1 MKVNQINMPQGF
13 RYMGEY
19 KDQLLYKILPLDK
32 KFIINKSIPGC
43 GGTSMF
49 LDSKIPIVL
58 ISPRV
63 RVLVEKDRQYKNSKT
78 PTFLFHTEFTSKTK
92 REEEIK
98 KMMSD
103 LNSYIQRHW
112 NNPFDN
118 YPRPPKILVSL
129 DSAKKVLDVIA
140 KMGLQDKFLFVV
152 DEFQCLMGDA
162 NYKGSTDMNFLS
174 EIDKMVPRICYLSAT
189 PIPDQYLDYIPQFKD
204 LDYYK
209 LEWDPSVLEDP
220 TIREVK
226 MKKGE
231 SVESVCEDIVTNYR
245 EHGYFAR
252 KVWNGNIVES
262 KEVCIFLNEVK
273 KIKNI
278 ILKNRLIPEETT
290 ILCSTSNAHEL
301 PKGFKVGGLST
312 DKVNPKNKTFTFCTK
327 ASFEGVDFYSDNA
340 ITYIFVDG
348 NKPWQTLDIYLD
360 IPQILGRQR
369 LDANPF
375 KRDATIFYK
384 TKPYVESETEFRE
397 KQKAMELKTKRTID
411 EYNLSSDYMKSTF
424 LDTIRKVDT
433 SKKFIDDYIDVI
445 SDGTTTTVGENT
457 LVKIARWNDW
467 YLRQYFY
474 NHPCQLTTGI
484 QDAVPVIHKPQEV
497 SDFERVFYSANSSDK
512 LRIYSKFMYQYPQHE
527 TLVLANPYIP
537 IEYHDWYRNY
547 GYDGLS
553 KLGFDE
559 KKVEQDYVVHCSRD
573 FIIQECKKVFIVGEN
588 YSKKFVK
595 NELQKI
601 YDSLGL
607 LGRRAK
613 AVEIEGYMNVKERT
627 LTDESGKRREFYLI
641 QN

>member
-1 MKVNQINMPQGF
+1 MKMYKINMPQEF

-19 KDQLLYKILPLDK
+19 KDQLLNTILPLGK
-32 KFIINKSIPGC
+32 KFIINKTVPGC

-49 LDSKIPIVL
+49 LDSDIPIVL
-58 ISPRV
+58 ISPRI
-63 RVLVEKDRQYKNSKT
+63 RVLVEKHEQYKNSKM
-78 PTFLFHTEFTSKTK
+78 PTFLFHTEYTSKKK
-92 REEEIK
+92 REEDIK
-98 KMMSD
+98 QMMSD
-103 LNSYIQRHW
+103 LNSYIQRHRD
-112 NNPFDN
+112 NPFDSP
-118 YPRPPKILVSL
+118 PRPPKILVSL
-129 DSAKKVLDVIA
+129 DSAKRVLNVISG
-140 KMGLQDKFLFVV
+140 MGLLNDFLFVV

-174 EIDKMVPRICYLSAT
+174 EIDSKVSRICYLSAT
-189 PIPDQYLDYIPQFKD
+189 PIQDIYLDLIPQFKD
-204 LDYYK
+204 LDYFK

-220 TIREVK
+220 TIREVR

-231 SVESVCEDIVTNYR
+231 SVESVCEDIITSYR

-262 KEVCIFLNEVK
+262 REVCIFLNEVK
-273 KIKNI
+273 KIK
-278 ILKNRLIPEETT
+278 LKNDLQPEETT
-290 ILCSTSNAHEL
+290 ILCSTSSEHEL

-369 LDANPF
+369 LDKNPF

-384 TKPYVESETEFRE
+384 TKPSVESEAEFRE
-397 KQKAMELKTKRTID
+397 KQKAMELKTKRTIE
-411 EYNLSSDYMKSTF
+411 EYNLSSDYMKSTL

-457 LVKIARWNDW
+457 LVKVARWNDW
-467 YLRQYFY
+467 YLRKYYY

-484 QDAVPVIHKPQEV
+484 INAVSVSHKPQEV
-497 SDFERVFYSANSSDK
+497 IDFEKSFYFANSSDK
-512 LRIYSKFMYQYPQHE
+512 LRIYSEFMYQYPQHE
-527 TLVLANPYIP
+527 TSVLANPYIP
-537 IEYHDWYRNY
+537 IEYHDWYRKY

-559 KKVEQDYVVHCSRD
+559 KRVEQDYVVHCNRD
-573 FIIQECKKVFIVGEN
+573 CIIHECRKVFIVGEN
-588 YSKKFVK
+588 YSKRFVK

-613 AVEIEGYMNVKERT
+613 AVEIEGYMDVKERT

>member
-1 MKVNQINMPQGF
+1 MNVYKIDMPEGL

-19 KDQLLYKILPLDK
+19 KDQLLNTILPLWK
-32 KFIINKSIPGC
+32 KFIINKTVPGC

-49 LDSKIPIVL
+49 LDSDIPIVL
-58 ISPRV
+58 ISPRI
-63 RVLVEKDRQYKNSKT
+63 RVLVEKHEQYKNSKM
-78 PTFLFHTEFTSKTK
+78 PTFLFYSEYTSKKK
-92 REEEIK
+92 REEDIK
-98 KMMSD
+98 QMMSD
-103 LNSYIQRHW
+103 LNSYIQRHR
-112 NNPFDN
+112 NNPFDSH
-118 YPRPPKILVSL
+118 PRPPKILVSL
-129 DSAKKVLDVIA
+129 DSAKKVLNVISG
-140 KMGLQDKFLFVV
+140 MGLLNDFLFVV
-152 DEFQCLMGDA
+152 DEFQCLVGDA

-174 EIDKMVPRICYLSAT
+174 EIDSKVSRICYLSAT
-189 PIPDQYLDYIPQFKD
+189 PIQDIYLDLIPQFKD
-204 LDYYK
+204 LDYFK

-220 TIREVK
+220 TIREVR

-231 SVESVCEDIVTNYR
+231 SVESICEDIITSYR
-245 EHGYFAR
+245 EQGYFAR

-262 KEVCIFLNEVK
+262 REVCIFLNEVK

-278 ILKNRLIPEETT
+278 ILKNNLKPEETT
-290 ILCSTSNAHEL
+290 ILCSISSEHEL

-312 DKVNPKNKTFTFCTK
+312 DKTNPKNKTFTFCTK

-369 LDANPF
+369 LDENPF

-384 TKPYVESETEFRE
+384 TKPSVETEDEFRTKQIELE
-397 KQKAMELKTKRTID
+397 KATNTYIEEFNK
-411 EYNLSSDYMKSTF
+411 SSDYIKSAIINDK
-424 LDTIRKVDT
+424 LRIDP

-445 SDGTTTTVGENT
+445 YNGSTTTIGENT
-457 LVKIARWNDW
+457 LVKVARWNDW
-467 YLRQYFY
+467 HLRQYYY
-474 NHPCQLTTGI
+474 NHPCQLITGI
-484 QDAVPVIHKPQEV
+484 INAVSVSHKPQEV
-497 SDFERVFYSANSSDK
+497 IDFERNLYSANSSDR
-512 LRIYSKFMYQYPQHE
+512 LRIYSEFRNQFPQHE
-527 TLVLANPYIP
+527 TLVLANPYIS
-537 IEYHDWYRNY
+537 IEYHDWYRKY

-559 KKVEQDYVVHCSRD
+559 KRVEQDYTVHCNRD
-573 FIIQECKKVFIVGEN
+573 CIIQECRKVFIVGEN
-588 YSKKFVK
+588 YTKKYVK
-595 NELQKI
+595 EQLQII

-627 LTDESGKRREFYLI
+627 LTDENGKRREFYQI

>member
-1 MKVNQINMPQGF
+1 MKMYKINMPQGF

-19 KDQLLYKILPLDK
+19 KNQLLNTILPLGK
-32 KFIINKSIPGC
+32 KFIINKTVPGC

-49 LDSKIPIVL
+49 LDSDIPIVL
-58 ISPRV
+58 ISPRI
-63 RVLVEKDRQYKNSKT
+63 RVLVEKHEQYKNSKM
-78 PTFLFHTEFTSKTK
+78 PTFLFHSEYTSKKK
-92 REEEIK
+92 REEDIK
-98 KMMSD
+98 QMMSD

-112 NNPFDN
+112 DNPFDSH
-118 YPRPPKILVSL
+118 PRPPKILVSL
-129 DSAKKVLDVIA
+129 DSAKKVLNVISG
-140 KMGLQDKFLFVV
+140 MGLLNDFLFVV

-174 EIDKMVPRICYLSAT
+174 EIDSKVSKICYLSAT
-189 PIPDQYLDYIPQFKD
+189 PIQDIYLDLIPQFKD
-204 LDYYK
+204 LDYFK

-220 TIREVK
+220 TIREVR

-231 SVESVCEDIVTNYR
+231 SVESVCEDIITSYR
-245 EHGYFAR
+245 EQGYFAR
-252 KVWNGNIVES
+252 KLWNGNIVES
-262 KEVCIFLNEVK
+262 REVCIFLNEVK

-278 ILKNRLIPEETT
+278 ILKNNLKPEETA
-290 ILCSTSNAHEL
+290 ILCSVSSEHEL

-312 DKVNPKNKTFTFCTK
+312 DKTNPKNKTFTFCTK
-327 ASFEGVDFYSDNA
+327 ASFEGVDFYSTNA

-369 LDANPF
+369 LDENPF

-384 TKPYVESETEFRE
+384 TKPSVESETEFRE
-397 KQKAMELKTKRTID
+397 KQKAMELKTKRTIE
-411 EYNLSSDYMKSTF
+411 EYNLSSDYMKSTL

-445 SDGTTTTVGENT
+445 SDGATTTVGENT
-457 LVKIARWNDW
+457 LVKVARWNDW
-467 YLRQYFY
+467 YLRQYYY

-484 QDAVPVIHKPQEV
+484 INAVSVSHKPQEV
-497 SDFERVFYSANSSDK
+497 SDFERDFYSANSSDK
-512 LRIYSKFMYQYPQHE
+512 LCIYSVFMYQYPQHE

-537 IEYHDWYRNY
+537 IEYHDWYRKY
-547 GYDGLS
+547 GYGGLS

-559 KKVEQDYVVHCSRD
+559 KRVEQDYVVHCSRD
-573 FIIQECKKVFIVGEN
+573 CIIQECRKVFIVGEN
-588 YSKKFVK
+588 YTKKYVK
-595 NELQKI
+595 EQLQII

-613 AVEIEGYMNVKERT
+613 AVEIEGYMDVKERT

>member
-1 MKVNQINMPQGF
+1 MKVNQINMPQGV

-63 RVLVEKDRQYKNSKT
+63 RVLVEKDRQYKNSMT
-78 PTFLFHTEFTSKTK
+78 PTFLFHTGFTSKTK

-231 SVESVCEDIVTNYR
+231 SVESVCEDIITSYR
-245 EHGYFAR
+245 EQGYFAR

-262 KEVCIFLNEVK
+262 REVCIFLNEVK

-278 ILKNRLIPEETT
+278 IMKNRLKQEETT
-290 ILCSTSNAHEL
+290 IVC
-301 PKGFKVGGLST
+301 
-312 DKVNPKNKTFTFCTK
+312 
-327 ASFEGVDFYSDNA
+327 
-340 ITYIFVDG
+340 
-348 NKPWQTLDIYLD
+348 
-360 IPQILGRQR
+360 
-369 LDANPF
+369 
-375 KRDATIFYK
+375 
-384 TKPYVESETEFRE
+384 
-397 KQKAMELKTKRTID
+397 
-411 EYNLSSDYMKSTF
+411 
-424 LDTIRKVDT
+424 
-433 SKKFIDDYIDVI
+433 
-445 SDGTTTTVGENT
+445 
-457 LVKIARWNDW
+457 
-467 YLRQYFY
+467 
-474 NHPCQLTTGI
+474 
-484 QDAVPVIHKPQEV
+484 
-497 SDFERVFYSANSSDK
+497 
-512 LRIYSKFMYQYPQHE
+512 
-527 TLVLANPYIP
+527 
-537 IEYHDWYRNY
+537 
-547 GYDGLS
+547 
-553 KLGFDE
+553 
-559 KKVEQDYVVHCSRD
+559 
-573 FIIQECKKVFIVGEN
+573 
-588 YSKKFVK
+588 
-595 NELQKI
+595 
-601 YDSLGL
+601 
-607 LGRRAK
+607 
-613 AVEIEGYMNVKERT
+613 
-627 LTDESGKRREFYLI
+627 
-641 QN
+641 

>member
-1 MKVNQINMPQGF
+1 MKMYKINMPQEF

-19 KDQLLYKILPLDK
+19 KDQLLNTILPLGK
-32 KFIINKSIPGC
+32 KFIINKTVPGC

-49 LDSKIPIVL
+49 LDSDIPIVL
-58 ISPRV
+58 ISPRI
-63 RVLVEKDRQYKNSKT
+63 RVLVEKHEQYKNSKM
-78 PTFLFHTEFTSKTK
+78 PTFLFHTEYTSKKK
-92 REEEIK
+92 REEDIK
-98 KMMSD
+98 QMMSD
-103 LNSYIQRHW
+103 LNSYIQRHRD
-112 NNPFDN
+112 NPFDSP
-118 YPRPPKILVSL
+118 PRPPKILVSL
-129 DSAKKVLDVIA
+129 DSAKRGLNVIS
-140 KMGLQDKFLFVV
+140 G
-152 DEFQCLMGDA
+152 
-162 NYKGSTDMNFLS
+162 
-174 EIDKMVPRICYLSAT
+174 
-189 PIPDQYLDYIPQFKD
+189 YLDLIPQFKD
-204 LDYYK
+204 LDYFK

-220 TIREVK
+220 TIREVR

-231 SVESVCEDIVTNYR
+231 SVESVCEDIITSYR

-262 KEVCIFLNEVK
+262 REVCIFLNEVK

-278 ILKNRLIPEETT
+278 ILKNDLQPEETT
-290 ILCSTSNAHEL
+290 ILCSTSSEHEL

-369 LDANPF
+369 LDKNPF

-384 TKPYVESETEFRE
+384 TKPSVESEAEFRE
-397 KQKAMELKTKRTID
+397 KQKAMELKTKRTIE
-411 EYNLSSDYMKSTF
+411 EYNLSSDYMKSTL

-457 LVKIARWNDW
+457 LVKVARWNDW
-467 YLRQYFY
+467 YLRKYYY

-484 QDAVPVIHKPQEV
+484 INAVSVSHKPQEV
-497 SDFERVFYSANSSDK
+497 IDFEKSFYFANSSDK
-512 LRIYSKFMYQYPQHE
+512 LRIYSEFMYQYPQHE
-527 TLVLANPYIP
+527 TSVLANPYIP
-537 IEYHDWYRNY
+537 IEYHDWYRKY

-559 KKVEQDYVVHCSRD
+559 KRVEQDYVVHCNRD
-573 FIIQECKKVFIVGEN
+573 CIIHECRKVFIVGEN
-588 YSKKFVK
+588 YSKRFVK

-613 AVEIEGYMNVKERT
+613 AVEIEGYMDVKERT

>member
-1 MKVNQINMPQGF
+1 
-13 RYMGEY
+13 
-19 KDQLLYKILPLDK
+19 
-32 KFIINKSIPGC
+32 
-43 GGTSMF
+43 
-49 LDSKIPIVL
+49 
-58 ISPRV
+58 
-63 RVLVEKDRQYKNSKT
+63 
-78 PTFLFHTEFTSKTK
+78 
-92 REEEIK
+92 
-98 KMMSD
+98 
-103 LNSYIQRHW
+103 
-112 NNPFDN
+112 
-118 YPRPPKILVSL
+118 
-129 DSAKKVLDVIA
+129 
-140 KMGLQDKFLFVV
+140 
-152 DEFQCLMGDA
+152 
-162 NYKGSTDMNFLS
+162 
-174 EIDKMVPRICYLSAT
+174 
-189 PIPDQYLDYIPQFKD
+189 
-204 LDYYK
+204 
-209 LEWDPSVLEDP
+209 
-220 TIREVK
+220 

-231 SVESVCEDIVTNYR
+231 SVESVCEDIITSYR

-262 KEVCIFLNEVK
+262 REVCIFLNEVK

-278 ILKNRLIPEETT
+278 ILKNDLQPEETT
-290 ILCSTSNAHEL
+290 ILCSTSSEHEL

-369 LDANPF
+369 LDKNPF

-384 TKPYVESETEFRE
+384 TKPSVESEAEFRE
-397 KQKAMELKTKRTID
+397 KQKAMELKTKRTIE
-411 EYNLSSDYMKSTF
+411 EYNLSSDYMKSTL

-457 LVKIARWNDW
+457 LVKVARWNDW
-467 YLRQYFY
+467 YLRKYYY

-484 QDAVPVIHKPQEV
+484 INAVSVSHKPQEV
-497 SDFERVFYSANSSDK
+497 IDFEKSFYFANSSDK
-512 LRIYSKFMYQYPQHE
+512 LRIYSEFMYQYPQHE
-527 TLVLANPYIP
+527 TSVLANPYIP
-537 IEYHDWYRNY
+537 IEYHDWYRKY

-559 KKVEQDYVVHCSRD
+559 KRVEQDYVVHCNRD
-573 FIIQECKKVFIVGEN
+573 CIIHECRKVFIVGEN
-588 YSKKFVK
+588 YSKRFVK

-613 AVEIEGYMNVKERT
+613 AVEIEGYMDVKERT

>member
-1 MKVNQINMPQGF
+1 MKENEIKMPQGCRF
-13 RYMGEY
+13 MGQY
-19 KDQLLYKILPLDK
+19 KDQLLNTILPLDK

-49 LDSKIPIVL
+49 LDSEIPIVL

-63 RVLVEKDRQYKNSKT
+63 RVLVEKHEQYKNSKT
-78 PTFLFHTEFTSKTK
+78 PTFLFHTDYTSKKK

-98 KMMSD
+98 QMMSG

-118 YPRPPKILVSL
+118 YPRPPKVLVSL
-129 DSAKKVLDVIA
+129 DSAKKVLDVISG
-140 KMGLQDKFLFVV
+140 MGLLGYFLFVV

-189 PIPDQYLDYIPQFKD
+189 PIPDHYLDYIPQFKG

-231 SVESVCEDIVTNYR
+231 SVESVCEDIITNYR
-245 EHGYFAR
+245 EHEYFAR
-252 KVWNGNIVES
+252 KVWNGKIVES

-278 ILKNRLIPEETT
+278 ILKNNLKPEETT
-290 ILCSTSNAHEL
+290 ILCSTSSAHEL

-369 LDANPF
+369 LDINPF

-384 TKPYVESETEFRE
+384 TKPSVESEAEFRE
-397 KQKAMELKTKRTID
+397 KQKAMELKTKRTIE
-411 EYNLSSDYMKSTF
+411 EYNLSSDYMKSTL

-445 SDGTTTTVGENT
+445 SDGTTITVGENT
-457 LVKIARWNDW
+457 LVKVARWNDW

-512 LRIYSKFMYQYPQHE
+512 LRLYSEFMYQYPQYG

-537 IEYHDWYRNY
+537 IEYHDWYRKY

-553 KLGFDE
+553 KLGFDD
-559 KKVEQDYVVHCSRD
+559 KKVEQDYVVHCSKDR
-573 FIIQECKKVFIVGEN
+573 IIQECKKVFIVGEN
-588 YSKKFVK
+588 YTKKYVK
-595 NELQKI
+595 EQLQII

-613 AVEIEGYMNVKERT
+613 AVEIEGYLNVKERT
-627 LTDESGKRREFYLI
+627 LTDENGKRKEFFQI
-641 QN
+641 QD